1 MKEKEREGEADDGSG
16 ERKVRQEIAQE
27 EVPDIQEKTSAQDD
41 AKATAQRTAG
51 QRVKQN
57 WDCSQIENEEEEE
70 DDWQNEHQMGRQ
82 WDEDE
87 QFEEFFG
94 AKKGWKE
101 VLCRLGGT

>member
-1 MKEKEREGEADDGSG
+1 MVALEKASTCRSRGTKGEGLE
-16 ERKVRQEIAQE
+16 KVYDYDIACNSLEGKISQIAQE
-27 EVPDIQEKTSAQDD
+27 VVAGIKKKASAQD

-70 DDWQNEHQMGRQ
+70 EEERMGRQ

-87 QFEEFFG
+87 KLEEFL
-94 AKKGWKE
+94 E
-101 VLCRLGGT
+101 